1 MRITNEQAEYLLKLP
16 KKVVKNDTLLEKL
29 SIDQHFPFSM
39 RLELVSESDDEFT
52 FLWEIQQSKKKSIRV
67 SFHCQENDSKTGLLR
82 IDYNS
87 GHKNPEVIS
96 EFLPEKFHPFAG
108 KCFSND
114 EHHIHYHVQGYKS
127 LAWAI
132 PLANDE
138 FEIKDLDDG
147 AEFNTTFAR
156 IIKSFAKIVNVETEI
171 TVNTLLL

>member
-1 MRITNEQAEYLLKLP
+1 M
-16 KKVVKNDTLLEKL
+16 
-29 SIDQHFPFSM
+29 
-39 RLELVSESDDEFT
+39 
-52 FLWEIQQSKKKSIRV
+52 
-67 SFHCQENDSKTGLLR
+67 LR